1 MEIIHPPHSERI
13 LEKSLIDP
21 RRNPIKGSPDYENIL
36 IGVNN
41 MYAYEKL
48 TVAEL
53 ESYRNNIDREI
64 AKLQAESFKLE
75 TTARKVET
83 YIAKK
88 QASTSNSPWDKAM
101 PVLPGRYMWKK
112 IDAHGD
118 SAEFCTIDINRNG
131 AWMVQLGENVFP
143 LHMVQHREWIKIPD

>member
-1 MEIIHPPHSERI
+1 
-13 LEKSLIDP
+13 
-21 RRNPIKGSPDYENIL
+21 
-36 IGVNN
+36 

-88 QASTSNSPWDKAM
+88 QAPSSPWDKAM
-101 PVLPGRYMWKK
+101 PVLPGWYVCKP

-131 AWMVQLGENVFP
+131 ALMVQLGENVFP
-143 LHMVQHREWIKIPD
+143 LHTVQHREWIKLPDETE